1 MFNYKQAMWAFIGV
15 IVGAILSPVIGHM
28 LQASDAT
35 FDRNIKRTESIRTNG
50 DAFVRALETL
60 QHDLE
65 SRVDAFAG
73 DADKFL
79 ADMATHTYQL
89 FLDFREKVLDREGLD
104 ESFINE
110 VDMTTRAIQIYRD
123 DQRGYDKASTRSVV
137 IAKVDPDRWPF
148 LCSPPSPLMAQIS
161 IANLVRQLRQE
172 ETKLKISEGYQ
183 Y

>member
-1 MFNYKQAMWAFIGV
+1 MFNYKQAMWGFIGV

-28 LQASDAT
+28 LQTSDAT

-79 ADMATHTYQL
+79 ADMATIHTNFSWIFAKKYL
-89 FLDFREKVLDREGLD
+89 IERD
-104 ESFINE
+104 S
-110 VDMTTRAIQIYRD
+110 TRASSM
-123 DQRGYDKASTRSVV
+123 K
-137 IAKVDPDRWPF
+137 
-148 LCSPPSPLMAQIS
+148 
-161 IANLVRQLRQE
+161 
-172 ETKLKISEGYQ
+172 
-183 Y
+183 